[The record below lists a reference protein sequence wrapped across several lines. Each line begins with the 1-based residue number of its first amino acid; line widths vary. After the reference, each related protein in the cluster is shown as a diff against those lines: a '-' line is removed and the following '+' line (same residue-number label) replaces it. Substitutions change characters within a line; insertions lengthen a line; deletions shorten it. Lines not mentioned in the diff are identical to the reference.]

1 MNPKI
6 GRPKSENPRNKNLNI
21 RLTQDELDLIQECAD
36 KLKKTRTDTIV
47 YGIGMIKSKLDE
59 KK

>member
-21 RLTQDELDLIQECAD
+21 RLTQDELDLIQECAN
-36 KLKKTRTDTIV
+36 KLDKTRTDTIIQ
-47 YGIGMIKSKLDE
+47 GIQMIKSKLDE